1 VVSLFW
7 SRLFIGLI
15 AFTCTEIFAGS
26 SAGSRLFTPWT
37 FLVTYWLYFAHF
49 FFFASLAYYTNRT
62 SIRSLYL
69 WGVLFG
75 LYESWVTKVVWFGY
89 AVDGAREYPTS
100 CVIQNTDGTTPS
112 FIMDTI
118 GYNYGFCLQESF
130 SMVFFW
136 HPIFGFL
143 IPLTAVLIFEPR
155 LRESFQGL
163 SWFQLETRS
172 DKFMILFI
180 ILLIG
185 SVLGMNSGG
194 PHWAIITWI
203 PVLAVLWLGYR
214 DLVPTWQELEKP
226 EHLVVLSH
234 TGFKIATVYLF
245 ILYTSFYFIVFPYNE
260 TEVLGLDEPVLPG
273 TPQKLIVFALYLIT
287 LSLIYFRGKPAPAL
301 SVHNTELEKKNMF
314 RGLRGIVLLSTVM
327 SAALILLPPLLVAV
341 LILFIMLPVVSVGLF
356 LRHSLYWR

>member
-1 VVSLFW
+1 MVSLFW

-26 SAGSRLFTPWT
+26 SAGSHLFTPWT
-37 FLVTYWLYFAHF
+37 FLVTFWLYFAHF

-75 LYESWVTKVVWFGY
+75 LYESWVTKVTWFGY

-100 CVIQNTDGTTPS
+100 CMLYDVDGNTPS
-112 FIMDTI
+112 FITSTI

-155 LRESFQGL
+155 LRETFQGL

-180 ILLIG
+180 ILLVG
-185 SVLGMNSGG
+185 STLGMNSGG

-226 EHLVVLSH
+226 EQLVVLSSK
-234 TGFKIATVYLF
+234 GFKIATVYLF
-245 ILYTSFYFIVFPYNE
+245 ILYTSFYFFIMP
-260 TEVLGLDEPVLPG
+260 LGLNESALPG
-273 TPQKLIVFALYLIT
+273 TPQKLIVFALYLLS

-301 SVHNTELEKKNMF
+301 SNYNTDLEKKNMF
-314 RGLRGIVLLSTVM
+314 RVLRGIVLLSTVM
-327 SAALILLPPLLVAV
+327 STALILLPPILFAA

-356 LRHSLYWR
+356 LRHSLY

>member
-1 VVSLFW
+1 MVSLFW

-26 SAGSRLFTPWT
+26 SAGSHLFTPWT
-37 FLVTYWLYFAHF
+37 FLVTFWLYFAHF

-75 LYESWVTKVVWFGY
+75 LYESWVTKVTWFGY

-100 CVIQNTDGTTPS
+100 CMLYDVDGNTPS
-112 FIMDTI
+112 FITSTI

-155 LRESFQGL
+155 LRETFQGL

-180 ILLIG
+180 ILLVG
-185 SVLGMNSGG
+185 STLGMNSGG

-226 EHLVVLSH
+226 EQLVVLSSK
-234 TGFKIATVYLF
+234 GFKIATVYLF
-245 ILYTSFYFIVFPYNE
+245 ILYTSFYFFIMP
-260 TEVLGLDEPVLPG
+260 LGLNESALPG
-273 TPQKLIVFALYLIT
+273 TPQKLIVFALYLLT

-301 SVHNTELEKKNMF
+301 SNYNTELEKKNMF
-314 RGLRGIVLLSTVM
+314 RVLRGIVLLSTVM
-327 SAALILLPPLLVAV
+327 SAALILLPPILFAA

-356 LRHSLYWR
+356 LRHSLY

>member
-1 VVSLFW
+1 MATALQ
-7 SRLFIGLI
+7 RAL
-15 AFTCTEIFAGS
+15 
-26 SAGSRLFTPWT
+26 
-37 FLVTYWLYFAHF
+37 
-49 FFFASLAYYTNRT
+49 
-62 SIRSLYL
+62 
-69 WGVLFG
+69 GVLFG

-89 AVDGAREYPTS
+89 TVDGNREYPAS

-163 SWFQLETRS
+163 SWFRLETRS
-172 DKFMILFI
+172 DKFMFFFI

-194 PHWAIITWI
+194 PHWALLTWI
-203 PVLAVLWLGYR
+203 PVLSVLWLGYR

-226 EHLVVLSH
+226 EQLVVLSH

-273 TPQKLIVFALYLIT
+273 TPQKLIVFALYLLT
-287 LSLIYFRGKPAPAL
+287 LGLIYFRGKPAPAL

-341 LILFIMLPVVSVGLF
+341 LILFIMLPVISVGLF

>member
-1 VVSLFW
+1 MVSLFW

-26 SAGSRLFTPWT
+26 SAGSHLFTPWT
-37 FLVTYWLYFAHF
+37 FLVTFWLYFAHF

-100 CVIQNTDGTTPS
+100 CMLYDVDGNTPS
-112 FIMDTI
+112 FITSTI

-155 LRESFQGL
+155 LRETFQGL

-180 ILLIG
+180 ILLVG
-185 SVLGMNSGG
+185 STLGMNSGG

-226 EHLVVLSH
+226 EQLVVLSSK
-234 TGFKIATVYLF
+234 GFKIATVYLF
-245 ILYTSFYFIVFPYNE
+245 ILYTSFYFFIMP
-260 TEVLGLDEPVLPG
+260 LGLNESALPG
-273 TPQKLIVFALYLIT
+273 TPQKLIVFALYLLT

-301 SVHNTELEKKNMF
+301 SNYNTELEKKNMF
-314 RGLRGIVLLSTVM
+314 RVLRGIVLLSTVM
-327 SAALILLPPLLVAV
+327 SAALILLPPILFAA

-356 LRHSLYWR
+356 LRHSLY

>member
-1 VVSLFW
+1 MVSLFW

-26 SAGSRLFTPWT
+26 SAGSHLFTPWT
-37 FLVTYWLYFAHF
+37 FLVTFWLYFAHF

-75 LYESWVTKVVWFGY
+75 LYESWVTKVTWFGY

-100 CVIQNTDGTTPS
+100 CMLYDVDGNTPS
-112 FIMDTI
+112 FITSTI

-155 LRESFQGL
+155 LRETFQGL

-180 ILLIG
+180 ILLVG
-185 SVLGMNSGG
+185 STLGMNSGG

-226 EHLVVLSH
+226 EQLVVLSSK
-234 TGFKIATVYLF
+234 GFKIATVYLF
-245 ILYTSFYFIVFPYNE
+245 ILYTSFYFFIMP
-260 TEVLGLDEPVLPG
+260 LGLNESALPG
-273 TPQKLIVFALYLIT
+273 TPQKLIVFALYLLS

-301 SVHNTELEKKNMF
+301 SNYNTELEKKNMF
-314 RGLRGIVLLSTVM
+314 RVLRGIVLLSTVM
-327 SAALILLPPLLVAV
+327 SAALILLPPILFAA

-356 LRHSLYWR
+356 LRHSLY

>member
-1 VVSLFW
+1 MVSLFW

-26 SAGSRLFTPWT
+26 SAGSHLFTPWT
-37 FLVTYWLYFAHF
+37 FLVTFWLYFAHF

-75 LYESWVTKVVWFGY
+75 LYESWVTKVTWFGY

-100 CVIQNTDGTTPS
+100 CMLYDVDGNTPS
-112 FIMDTI
+112 FITSTI

-226 EHLVVLSH
+226 EQLVVLSSK
-234 TGFKIATVYLF
+234 GFKIATVYLF
-245 ILYTSFYFIVFPYNE
+245 ILYTSFYFFIMP
-260 TEVLGLDEPVLPG
+260 LGLNESALPG
-273 TPQKLIVFALYLIT
+273 TPQKLIVFALYLLS

-301 SVHNTELEKKNMF
+301 SNYNTELEKKNMF
-314 RGLRGIVLLSTVM
+314 RVLRGIVLLSTVM
-327 SAALILLPPLLVAV
+327 SAALILLPPILFAA

-356 LRHSLYWR
+356 LRHSLY